1 MHHLSTGLAVVS
13 LLFAT
18 APHAL
23 DDIKELLGS
32 LRKADGAARCLKTM
46 ALVWQVHYSFSSYA
60 AMLVHV
66 EVVNDEITVNRACLP
81 LPRLLSMR
89 SMPPAANVTARCRS
103 NR

>member
-46 ALVWQVHYSFSSYA
+46 ALVWQSTIASRA
-60 AMLVHV
+60 TRPCWCMLK
-66 EVVNDEITVNRACLP
+66 
-81 LPRLLSMR
+81 
-89 SMPPAANVTARCRS
+89 
-103 NR
+103 